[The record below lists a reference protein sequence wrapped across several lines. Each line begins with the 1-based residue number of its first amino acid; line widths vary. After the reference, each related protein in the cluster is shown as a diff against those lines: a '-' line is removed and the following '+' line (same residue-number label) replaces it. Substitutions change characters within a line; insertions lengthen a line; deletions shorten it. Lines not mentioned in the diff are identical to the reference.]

1 MADSG
6 QVLDELT
13 KIRLRLLQQV
23 SRLGY
28 DLNYINQ
35 IIYVSGNYCK
45 FCQLGQAILKY
56 CVF

>member
-13 KIRLRLLQQV
+13 KIRLKLLQQV
-23 SRLGY
+23 SRL
-28 DLNYINQ
+28 DLTNYINQ